1 MKKLCFLIVAVCG
14 ILICGIN
21 DTYAQSATTG
31 AINGHAWVDLGLSV
45 KWATCNVGA
54 SSPEQY
60 GNYFAWGE
68 IITKNTYTK
77 DNNNTYDLSDIVGDG
92 RYDVATAKWG
102 SSWRIP
108 TDIEIQELIDNC
120 TWTWTNKGGINGYMV
135 KSKKNGNSIFLPAAG
150 VFEGDS
156 LINKGTWGI
165 YRSSTPVGAGCTSIL
180 LFDDVDIYIDLF
192 GYREFGYSVR
202 PVVK

>member
-1 MKKLCFLIVAVCG
+1 
-14 ILICGIN
+14 
-21 DTYAQSATTG
+21 
-31 AINGHAWVDLGLSV
+31 
-45 KWATCNVGA
+45 
-54 SSPEQY
+54 
-60 GNYFAWGE
+60 
-68 IITKNTYTK
+68 
-77 DNNNTYDLSDIVGDG
+77 
-92 RYDVATAKWG
+92 
-102 SSWRIP
+102 
-108 TDIEIQELIDNC
+108 
-120 TWTWTNKGGINGYMV
+120 MV

-156 LINKGTWGI
+156 HINKGTWGI